1 MLIYTLHF
9 GHIHIMIQNAVYIK
23 LILNQM
29 IHVEILSYLVI
40 KDVNGTVV
48 ECIIL
53 SDERNSEND
62 KW

>member
-1 MLIYTLHF
+1 
-9 GHIHIMIQNAVYIK
+9 
-23 LILNQM
+23 M